1 MATLRTIL
9 HPYRVSN
16 QDLGLPFRMGQPAR
30 VAHYPPV
37 FAFPVLCYKCVS
49 PYVTLNTGSE
59 FLTQVAVFAQ
69 KLQAKLLLAT
79 KAKLFS

>member
-1 MATLRTIL
+1 
-9 HPYRVSN
+9 
-16 QDLGLPFRMGQPAR
+16 MGQSAR

-49 PYVTLNTGSE
+49 SSYVTFNTGSKY
-59 FLTQVAVFAQ
+59 LTQVTVFAQ
-69 KLQAKLLLAT
+69 KLKTKLLLAT